1 MNSPEKTKRI
11 ANKAGGVGGI
21 GDRLPVRPMEAVAAL
36 YSKGHCEISL
46 AILSSLSK
54 AIFGPPE
61 PRAASWLHRSLPGST
76 PIR

>member
-1 MNSPEKTKRI
+1 MNSPEKIKRI

-54 AIFGPPE
+54 AHLW
-61 PRAASWLHRSLPGST
+61 RARAQGSQLAPQVLAGIN